1 MTDKKL
7 TIFFY
12 CVDAYGHINPCIGV
26 AQQLYNRGHRIIFAI
41 KPSWRGR
48 LNKFGFEEEVLQLEN
63 SDSEDKDYTKSVN
76 SLGLFGDKSPYEKM
90 KFFASLGNIFIKGS
104 IPTEP
109 LLEAAINRTK
119 PDLFVVAFLYMPCI
133 LKSNIPWVNLMPAN
147 PLLSFI
153 HEDAPPACSG

>member
-48 LNKFGFEEEVLQLEN
+48 LSKFGFEEEVLQLEN
-63 SDSEDKDYTKSVN
+63 TDSEDKDYTKSVN
-76 SLGLFGDKSPYEKM
+76 SLGFFSDKSPYEKM
-90 KFFASLGNIFIKGS
+90 KIFASLGDFCIKGS
-104 IPTEP
+104 IPT
-109 LLEAAINRTK
+109 
-119 PDLFVVAFLYMPCI
+119 
-133 LKSNIPWVNLMPAN
+133 
-147 PLLSFI
+147 
-153 HEDAPPACSG
+153 